1 MRNPFYSKAVETDHN
16 PMSFPFQLSLF
27 VHGYNGQIVYG
38 RLCNNPHSM
47 SVTLVILAKASNV
60 REVQEVGGRLP
71 AVMCHEK
78 LIKHLINE

>member
-1 MRNPFYSKAVETDHN
+1 
-16 PMSFPFQLSLF
+16 MSFFLPLSLF

-60 REVQEVGGRLP
+60 REAQEVSGGLP
-71 AVMCHEK
+71 AVMCNEK
-78 LIKHLINE
+78 LIRHLINE

>member
-1 MRNPFYSKAVETDHN
+1 
-16 PMSFPFQLSLF
+16 
-27 VHGYNGQIVYG
+27 
-38 RLCNNPHSM
+38 M

-71 AVMCHEK
+71 AVMCNDK